1 MQWKISLKL
10 LSFRFNIINRH
21 KIAKKPQT
29 DNKKQIYQKK
39 VTKEQKQ
46 KQKKEKIAI

>member
-10 LSFRFNIINRH
+10 LSFRFNIIKLR
-21 KIAKKPQT
+21 KIAEKPQT